1 MKKQKTPTM
10 KNFQLKKT
18 RSDPNWLVKIDDG
31 DYVFID
37 DLDESLDIV
46 REDYEEDD
54 SLEDEDDYV

>member
-1 MKKQKTPTM
+1 M
-10 KNFQLKKT
+10 
-18 RSDPNWLVKIDDG
+18 DPNWLVKIDDG